1 MSDQSNERGRLFQC
15 EGQDSEVI
23 RLKIRVV
30 CAMKISDDKLLGPHF
45 RMRFYLPAGIAQ
57 FLQSGIFISPYINDQ
72 TSL

>member
-1 MSDQSNERGRLFQC
+1 MSDQSNGRGHLFQC
-15 EGQDSEVI
+15 EGQDPEVI

-30 CAMKISDDKLLGPHF
+30 CAMKISDDKLLGLHF
-45 RMRFYLPAGIAQ
+45 LMRFYLPAGIAQ